1 MRRVCI
7 LKLYSLKRIK
17 RNDHLNRKLQDGAKE
32 ASKNDAGEVRGDLI
46 PPLALIEIGC
56 VLEFGANNSGKG
68 MDCSCFAPFIIRL
81 VEKIKMLRVIYHIW
95 HIRLVAFFF

>member
-7 LKLYSLKRIK
+7 LKLYSLKR
-17 RNDHLNRKLQDGAKE
+17 NDHLDRKLQDGAKE
-32 ASKNDAGEVRGDLI
+32 ASKNDAGEVCGDLI
-46 PPLALIEIGC
+46 PPLALIEISC
-56 VLEFGANNSGKG
+56 VLEFGANNWGKG
-68 MDCSCFAPFIIRL
+68 MDCSCFAPFIIIRL